1 MHLLR
6 LIRPVNILI
15 IGATMYSLGWYFDM
29 INTELDL
36 KIIRSFDFFL
46 LVFSTMI
53 IAAGGNIINDYFDV
67 RADRINRPDRLVISK
82 HLKRRWA
89 ILLHWMMNLLAF
101 AIAVY
106 LSYKNQTFWYV
117 FVHLLSINLLWF
129 YSMQLKRTLVVG
141 NIVIALLTGLV
152 PVLVGIYYDQQ
163 MGGEIMGSAFPFSLV
178 NDAHYYIYFGV
189 GIGIFAFLLNWMRE
203 IVKDIEDID
212 GDKVIKARTIPIVL
226 GVRKSKQ
233 VVYVFLILT
242 VLFSFILLWSYQE
255 GFIVNLFS
263 FSPLLISALIVSVA
277 FIMLV
282 RSKTKKDYGLVN
294 TLIKLTMVI
303 GLLLPLFWVFQLLNE

>member
-15 IGATMYSLGWYFDM
+15 IGATMYSIGWYFDM

-242 VLFSFILLWSYQE
+242 VLLSFILLWSYQE

-303 GLLLPLFWVFQLLNE
+303 GLLLPLFWVFQLLN

>member
-6 LIRPVNILI
+6 LIRPINILI
-15 IGATMYSLGWYFDM
+15 IGATMYSIGWYFDM

-106 LSYKNQTFWYV
+106 LSYNNQTFWYV

-163 MGGEIMGSAFPFSLV
+163 MGGEIMGAAFPFSLV
-178 NDAHYYIYFGV
+178 NDTHYYIYFGV

-242 VLFSFILLWSYQE
+242 VLLSFILLWSYQE